1 MIGIDPVAFPS
12 KTSAVDRSLA
22 PSFLFCSGDKLFLTN
37 KQFKTF
43 KSLEAYNQIVSGF
56 LTSVQG
62 AEIVNKIVVVA
73 KDRHSQRMNDPL
85 EGTWIIAEKYTNIRQ
100 EEGTNI
106 VCET

>member
-1 MIGIDPVAFPS
+1 MIISQLELGPPV
-12 KTSAVDRSLA
+12 
-22 PSFLFCSGDKLFLTN
+22 
-37 KQFKTF
+37 
-43 KSLEAYNQIVSGF
+43 
-56 LTSVQG
+56 VQG

-73 KDRHSQRMNDPL
+73 KERHSQRMNDPL